1 MNASNKSKPKDDKEA
16 YVSFPQH
23 RKWFNKLEL
32 SERLGYICGPSG
44 VDPSDSEEYIIR
56 PIYTLC
62 GMGVGA
68 HVTHIESGDLSKV
81 PPGYFWC
88 EYFYGNQY
96 SVTYEYKDGWIPI
109 NCWKAHKEKNNL
121 SRFTKW
127 VRDFHYPILPQ
138 FFDELQ
144 DVGLINVEFIE
155 DKIIEV
161 HLRASP
167 DPSYNILIPVWADDK
182 KPLDSYVELG
192 YTFIESFDD
201 ADGFLEIPRIGFM
214 VK

>member
-1 MNASNKSKPKDDKEA
+1 MTDSSKPEPKRDREA
-16 YVSFPQH
+16 YVCFPQH

-32 SERLGYICGPSG
+32 SQRLGYNCGPCG
-44 VDPSDSEEYIIR
+44 VGPTKDGEYIIR
-56 PIYTLC
+56 PIYNLC
-62 GMGVGA
+62 GMSVGA
-68 HVTHIESGDLSKV
+68 SIKYIETGDFTQV

-96 SVTYEYKDGWIPI
+96 SVTYEYKDGWVPI
-109 NCWKAHKEKNNL
+109 NCWQAHKEKNNL

-127 VRDFHYPILPQ
+127 SRDFHYPALPE
-138 FFDELQ
+138 FFDELK
-144 DVGLINVEFIE
+144 DVELINVEFIE
-155 DKIIEV
+155 DNPIEV
-161 HLRASP
+161 HLRPSP
-167 DPSYNILIPVWADDK
+167 DPNYNILIPVWEDEK
-182 KPLDSYVELG
+182 KTLDSYVELG

>member
-1 MNASNKSKPKDDKEA
+1 MNDSSKPELKDDKEA
-16 YVSFPQH
+16 YVFFPQH

-32 SERLGYICGPSG
+32 SERLGYNCGPSG
-44 VDPSDSEEYIIR
+44 VDPSNGGEYIIR
-56 PIYTLC
+56 PIYNLC

-68 HVTHIESGDLSKV
+68 HVNYIESGDTTKV

-96 SVTYEYKDGWIPI
+96 SATYEYKDGWVPT
-109 NCWKAHKEKNNL
+109 NCWKAYKEKDNL

-127 VRDFHYPILPQ
+127 VRDFHYPKLPH
-138 FFDELQ
+138 FFDELK

-155 DKIIEV
+155 DKILEV

-167 DPSYNILIPVWADDK
+167 DPNYNILIPIWADDK

>member
-1 MNASNKSKPKDDKEA
+1 MNVSSKLEPKDDSEA
-16 YVSFPQH
+16 YIFFPQY

-32 SERLGYICGPSG
+32 SERLGYNCGPCG
-44 VDPSDSEEYIIR
+44 VPPTEENEYVVR
-56 PIYTLC
+56 PIYNLS
-62 GMGVGA
+62 GMSVGA
-68 HVTHIESGDLSKV
+68 SIKYIETGDTTKV

-88 EYFYGNQY
+88 EYFYGDQY
-96 SVTYEYKDGWIPI
+96 SVTYEYNDKWIPI
-109 NCWKAHKEKNNL
+109 NSWKAYKEKKNL
-121 SRFTKW
+121 SRFSKW
-127 VRDFHYPILPQ
+127 TRDFHYPKLPD
-138 FFDELQ
+138 FFDELK

-161 HLRASP
+161 HLRPSP

-182 KPLDSYVELG
+182 KVLDSYIELG

-201 ADGFLEIPRIGFM
+201 ADGFLETPRIGFM

>member
-1 MNASNKSKPKDDKEA
+1 MNDSSKPELKDDKEA
-16 YVSFPQH
+16 YVFFPQH

-32 SERLGYICGPSG
+32 SERLGYNCGPSG
-44 VDPSDSEEYIIR
+44 IYPSNSGEYIIR
-56 PIYTLC
+56 PIYNLC

-68 HVTHIESGDLSKV
+68 HVKYIESRDTTKV

-96 SVTYEYKDGWIPI
+96 SVTYECKDGWVPT
-109 NCWKAHKEKNNL
+109 NCWKAYKKKNNL

-127 VRDFHYPILPQ
+127 VRDFHYPKLPH
-138 FFDELQ
+138 FFDELK
-144 DVGLINVEFIE
+144 DVGLINVEFIK

-167 DPSYNILIPVWADDK
+167 DPNYNILIPIWTDDK